1 MGKFDEGKLPT
12 DPHLM
17 LRLAIE
23 TVAHD
28 YDDVI
33 VIDSAPNPGIG
44 TINVVCAAAD
54 VLIVP
59 TPAELFDYTSALQFF
74 DMLRDLLKNVDLKGF
89 EPDVRILLTKYS
101 NSNGSQSPWM
111 EEQIRDA
118 RGSMVLKMLYVKRM
132 KLVKVRSG

>member
-1 MGKFDEGKLPT
+1 MT
-12 DPHLM
+12 A
-17 LRLAIE
+17 RL
-23 TVAHD
+23 TWV
-28 YDDVI
+28 
-33 VIDSAPNPGIG
+33 SA
-44 TINVVCAAAD
+44 INVVCAAD

-118 RGSMVLKMLYVKRM
+118 WGSMVLKMLYVKRM

>member
-1 MGKFDEGKLPT
+1 
-12 DPHLM
+12 
-17 LRLAIE
+17 
-23 TVAHD
+23 HD
-28 YDDVI
+28 YDVI
-33 VIDSAPNPGIG
+33 VIDSAPNLGIG
-44 TINVVCAAAD
+44 TINVVCAAD

-118 RGSMVLKMLYVKRM
+118 WGSMVLKNVVRETDEVGKGQIRM
-132 KLVKVRSG
+132 